1 MKNKK
6 PQKLKIKSAPMQ
18 TETSKRSKTVR
29 GKVNGTLQEK
39 AEFYRQIFDL
49 SPFGIGIATLNGRVV
64 TCNRT
69 MQNITGYTAA
79 ELSEIK
85 LSDTYE
91 KKEDRKALFEIIN
104 RNGYAID
111 FPVRLK
117 HKNGTPYD
125 ALLNVSKIRLGDK
138 EFFQT
143 ICQDIAE
150 RKRAEELIHQSEAE
164 LKAVQ
169 SIAHVGSW
177 RWDIKNNKLTW
188 SDEMYRIFGIPKEK
202 FTGILE
208 DVMTQAIHPDDRPA
222 VEATNISVIR
232 DKKPIPLEYRVI
244 WPDKSIHVVWAEAG
258 EFILDENGA
267 PSVLT
272 GIVLD
277 ITERKQAQDKLRQRS
292 EDLSIVNAI
301 NTAANRGESL
311 IKICAILAEQ
321 TKQIFY
327 GYSATVYLLSEDQ
340 KQLVML
346 GSFLPPT
353 IEKQIKNLIGTSI
366 PLMKLPM
373 ESTSIY
379 QQTLK
384 DGKPRIIHDPAE
396 IQALLNEFV
405 NAYSL
410 PVTVRAGIKKLVPQ
424 IQKILKIRSVVIV
437 PLLLEGKTIG
447 VLDMSSTGNITE
459 SDIERLSTI
468 AEQLTAAIIRIQAHD
483 EIERLGYQ
491 NQLILNS
498 AGEGILGIGKE
509 GRHIFVNPKAAS
521 MLGYQIDELIGR
533 ESHSIWHHT
542 KPDGNSYPE
551 EECMICNT
559 YRDGIV
565 RNVSDELFWRKDGTS
580 FPVECSSNPI
590 YENSQLVGAVV
601 TFMDLTERKQAEQA
615 MAESETKF
623 RWLYEYAPIVYHI
636 LTPKGLIM
644 DVNRRWCQVL
654 GYSKEEVLGKEIF
667 DFIVEEERKAARA
680 SFIKK
685 KADKRT
691 FLEGSERN
699 YLTKA
704 GVVRTFKTHDFLV
717 VDQSQNI
724 TSIQTTLEDITE
736 RKLAEKSLL
745 IMSDTQRRLSQLDNL
760 NNVYKLVG
768 SKIQELTKDSYV
780 VVTELDEKIQATRMK
795 EMFGFGKTYQNL
807 VHLFKVDP
815 AHFVYY
821 LKDMTVEQLRSFRS
835 GKLEKIKGGLYQML
849 LHKVPEPIC
858 NAAEKKLKCEGIYTI
873 GFVWQGLHFGS
884 LTILARRDITSF
896 KETIEIIMQQAS
908 ITINRIKTGLAL
920 QESEERFRGLYENA
934 TIGMYQTTPDGHIL
948 MANPA
953 LVKMLGFQSF
963 EELAKRNLNQEGVE
977 AAETRQKFQHRIEED
992 GKVQGYKSAWKRK
1005 DGLTIYVQESARV
1018 MRDEN
1023 ENVLYY
1029 EGTVENISEHHIAEK
1044 ALQESEERYH
1054 GLFEDSPV
1062 SLWEE
1067 NFSAVK
1073 QRLDTLRAQGVTDMR
1088 AYLESHPQEVADCA
1102 ALAKVIDVN
1111 KASLELF
1118 KAKKK
1123 DDLLGNLSKILSPQ
1137 YLEDFRKELVNI
1149 AEGKT
1154 KFNWESVD
1162 QTLTGEHIDVS
1173 LSWSVLPGHEGDLSK
1188 TVLSITDITD
1198 RKLAE
1203 KEMRRLINDLHKL
1216 SEKEKKDRIFAEALA
1231 KNVISI
1237 KSTLNTDEILD
1248 SILNTINNV
1257 VPADAIS
1264 IMRIEGEHAR
1274 IVRARGYQERGL
1286 TDWVKRR
1293 QFKLDEIKTLREIVR
1308 SKKFKI
1314 TSNTDKSQ
1322 DWTVIAETAWIKSNI
1337 ISPIIE
1343 NNTVIGFV
1351 NVDSTTPDFYT
1362 EEHAQHLEVF
1372 TDQVSTALKNAHQF
1386 EATQRRMNRMQAM
1399 TQIDQAINSS
1409 LDLNV
1414 SMEIV
1419 LSNAK
1424 DQLSADAVD
1433 ILLVDD
1439 VTNSLVFSKAKGFKT
1454 DEIRKSNLR
1463 LGNGLPGRAVL
1474 ERTTV
1479 AIPDLNSVAES
1490 YFKNLLVEREGFV
1503 SYFCVP
1509 LITKGQLKGVM
1520 EVYFRHTFQ
1529 ADQEWLEFLEML
1541 TQQTAIAINN
1551 AELLN
1556 SLQSSNIQLLNV
1568 YETTLKGWVDALDMR
1583 DHETEGHTQRVT
1595 ELSLKLANLMGIK
1608 DKEIVNF
1615 QRGALLHDIGKVAVS
1630 DAILNKPGPL
1640 TEEEWVIMRKH
1651 PLHAYSLLSKSKYL
1665 VPALDIPYCHHE
1677 KWDGSGYPRGLK
1689 GEAIPLAARIF
1700 AIVGVWDA
1708 LISDR
1713 PYRKAWTK
1721 KKALEYIQEQSGKH
1735 FDPDVVK
1742 VFLNNPSVQ
1751 KIGDF

>member
-1 MKNKK
+1 
-6 PQKLKIKSAPMQ
+6 MQ

-143 ICQDIAE
+143 ICQEITE
-150 RKRAEELIHQSEAE
+150 RKRAEEGLKKRAEELTALQAMILDITSQHSLPELLHLIVERVAILLHASSGGLYLADPQKRQMRCMVSYNTARDFTGTVLAYGEGAAGLVAQTGKPLIIDDYRYWPGRAKVYEDEQPFRVLISAPLLWLGKVTGVIDVLREDVSKKFTQEDLQLLIMFANHAAVAVENMRLTEAVRSEISVRKNAE
-164 LKAVQ
+164 RATRLQAERYANMIATTTDGYWLVDSQGKFLDVNDSYCRMSGYTRKELLKL
-169 SIAHVGSW
+169 SIPDMEAAEQPEETAKH
-177 RWDIKNNKLTW
+177 IKNIIKTGF
-188 SDEMYRIFGIPKEK
+188 DRFETRHKAKDGRIFN
-202 FTGILE
+202 
-208 DVMTQAIHPDDRPA
+208 
-222 VEATNISVIR
+222 VEISVSFWQATKQLIVFIR
-232 DKKPIPLEYRVI
+232 
-244 WPDKSIHVVWAEAG
+244 
-258 EFILDENGA
+258 
-267 PSVLT
+267 
-272 GIVLD
+272 D
-277 ITERKQAQDKLRQRS
+277 ITERKQ
-292 EDLSIVNAI
+292 I
-301 NTAANRGESL
+301 
-311 IKICAILAEQ
+311 
-321 TKQIFY
+321 
-327 GYSATVYLLSEDQ
+327 
-340 KQLVML
+340 
-346 GSFLPPT
+346 
-353 IEKQIKNLIGTSI
+353 
-366 PLMKLPM
+366 
-373 ESTSIY
+373 
-379 QQTLK
+379 
-384 DGKPRIIHDPAE
+384 
-396 IQALLNEFV
+396 
-405 NAYSL
+405 
-410 PVTVRAGIKKLVPQ
+410 
-424 IQKILKIRSVVIV
+424 
-437 PLLLEGKTIG
+437 
-447 VLDMSSTGNITE
+447 
-459 SDIERLSTI
+459 
-468 AEQLTAAIIRIQAHD
+468 
-483 EIERLGYQ
+483 
-491 NQLILNS
+491 
-498 AGEGILGIGKE
+498 
-509 GRHIFVNPKAAS
+509 
-521 MLGYQIDELIGR
+521 
-533 ESHSIWHHT
+533 
-542 KPDGNSYPE
+542 
-551 EECMICNT
+551 
-559 YRDGIV
+559 
-565 RNVSDELFWRKDGTS
+565 
-580 FPVECSSNPI
+580 
-590 YENSQLVGAVV
+590 ENSL
-601 TFMDLTERKQAEQA
+601 K
-615 MAESETKF
+615 ESE
-623 RWLYEYAPIVYHI
+623 
-636 LTPKGLIM
+636 
-644 DVNRRWCQVL
+644 
-654 GYSKEEVLGKEIF
+654 
-667 DFIVEEERKAARA
+667 
-680 SFIKK
+680 
-685 KADKRT
+685 KRY
-691 FLEGSERN
+691 R
-699 YLTKA
+699 
-704 GVVRTFKTHDFLV
+704 
-717 VDQSQNI
+717 
-724 TSIQTTLEDITE
+724 
-736 RKLAEKSLL
+736 
-745 IMSDTQRRLSQLDNL
+745 
-760 NNVYKLVG
+760 
-768 SKIQELTKDSYV
+768 
-780 VVTELDEKIQATRMK
+780 
-795 EMFGFGKTYQNL
+795 
-807 VHLFKVDP
+807 
-815 AHFVYY
+815 
-821 LKDMTVEQLRSFRS
+821 
-835 GKLEKIKGGLYQML
+835 
-849 LHKVPEPIC
+849 
-858 NAAEKKLKCEGIYTI
+858 
-873 GFVWQGLHFGS
+873 
-884 LTILARRDITSF
+884 
-896 KETIEIIMQQAS
+896 
-908 ITINRIKTGLAL
+908 
-920 QESEERFRGLYENA
+920 
-934 TIGMYQTTPDGHIL
+934 
-948 MANPA
+948 
-953 LVKMLGFQSF
+953 
-963 EELAKRNLNQEGVE
+963 
-977 AAETRQKFQHRIEED
+977 
-992 GKVQGYKSAWKRK
+992 
-1005 DGLTIYVQESARV
+1005 
-1018 MRDEN
+1018 
-1023 ENVLYY
+1023 
-1029 EGTVENISEHHIAEK
+1029 
-1044 ALQESEERYH
+1044 

-1067 NFSAVK
+1067 NFFAVK
-1073 QRLDTLRAQGVTDMR
+1073 RRLDALRAQGVTDMR

-1556 SLQSSNIQLLNV
+1556 SLQSSNIQLLNA

-1615 QRGALLHDIGKVAVS
+1615 QRGALLHDIGKVAVP
-1630 DAILNKPGPL
+1630 DTILNKPGPL
-1640 TEEEWVIMRKH
+1640 TDEEWVIMRRH
-1651 PLHAYSLLSKSKYL
+1651 PQFAFQLLSKSKYL
-1665 VPALDIPYCHHE
+1665 IPALDIPYCHHE
-1677 KWDGSGYPRGLK
+1677 KWNGSGYPRGLK

-1700 AIVGVWDA
+1700 AIVDVWDA
-1708 LISDR
+1708 LTSER
-1713 PYRKAWTK
+1713 PYRKAWTQ
-1721 KKALEYIQEQSGKH
+1721 KKAMHYIQEQSGKH
-1735 FDPDVVK
+1735 FDPEIVTAFQAMIKKD
-1742 VFLNNPSVQ
+1742 LN
-1751 KIGDF
+1751 